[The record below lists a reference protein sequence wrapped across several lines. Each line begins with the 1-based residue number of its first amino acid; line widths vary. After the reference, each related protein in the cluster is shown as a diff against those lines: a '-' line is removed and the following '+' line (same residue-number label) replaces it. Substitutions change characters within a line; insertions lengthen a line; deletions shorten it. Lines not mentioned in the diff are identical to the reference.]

1 MHQTFDL
8 GQFLPYLLN
17 QAAEATST
25 AFQDSY
31 RDHGLNRAEWRVMA
45 NLGAHQTLTAA
56 EICRITFT
64 DKTKVSRA
72 VQALED
78 AGRLRRSPAEDDRRR
93 EKLTLTEAG
102 RILCRQ
108 IERRA
113 LDFDASLRANLG
125 AEDAEALV
133 QVLRRLVALG
143 QGKSTPVMPPPS
155 GRHPKR

>member
-1 MHQTFDL
+1 MRQTFDL
-8 GQFLPYLLN
+8 NQFLPYLLN
-17 QAAEATST
+17 QAAEVTSL

-31 RDHGLNRAEWRVMA
+31 RDHGMTRTEWRVMA
-45 NLGAHQTLTAA
+45 NLGALQTLTAA

-72 VQALED
+72 VQALEA
-78 AGRLRRSPAEDDRRR
+78 AGWLRRSPAEDDRRR

-113 LDFDASLRANLG
+113 LDFDAGLRAGLG
-125 AEDAEALV
+125 AEQADALAT
-133 QVLRRLVALG
+133 VLQRLIALG
-143 QGKSTPVMPPPS
+143 QG
-155 GRHPKR
+155 R